1 MSEKLNELLDEE
13 IRSELLQLADLNP
26 GSKEK
31 TAAVEDVTKL
41 YRLKLEETK
50 NEMEFGEKYERRRME
65 NEQCDLEALAREK
78 QMKEQVK
85 ERYIR
90 VGIAAAELVLPLVF
104 YAAWIRMGLKF
115 EEDGTFTSTTFK
127 GLINRFRPTK
137 R

>member
-1 MSEKLNELLDEE
+1 MSEKLSELLDEE
-13 IRSELLQLADLNP
+13 IRSELLQLADLNL

-31 TAAVEDVTKL
+31 TAAVEDLTKL

-65 NEQCDLEALAREK
+65 NEQSDLEALAREK

-115 EEDGTFTSTTFK
+115 EETGAFTSTTFK

-137 R
+137 K